1 MCNISRKDSSRV
13 YRTIH
18 KVRDITMTENERK
31 LAELEQYKDR
41 QERIFRNKVNHGF
54 NTTNVYQEARYIIE
68 EVAELMH
75 AIEKND
81 LPNLKEELA
90 DIIIFAYGCA
100 SVAGLNDLDAE
111 IFRKM
116 KINENRTYHKKADGD
131 FEKDNN

>member
-1 MCNISRKDSSRV
+1 
-13 YRTIH
+13 
-18 KVRDITMTENERK
+18 MTNRELADQNEKK
-31 LAELEQYKDR
+31 LEELQKYKDR

-90 DIIIFAYGCA
+90 DIIIFAYGTA
-100 SVAGLNDLDAE
+100 SVAGIGDLDEE
-111 IFRKM
+111 IFKKM
-116 KINENRTYHKKADGD
+116 EINENRTYHKKADGD
-131 FEKDNN
+131 FEKDTVV

>member
-1 MCNISRKDSSRV
+1 
-13 YRTIH
+13 
-18 KVRDITMTENERK
+18 MTNRETADQNERK

-41 QERIFRNKVNHGF
+41 QARIFRNKVNHGF

-100 SVAGLNDLDAE
+100 SVAGLADLDTE

-116 KINENRTYHKKADGD
+116 EINESRTYHKKANGD
-131 FEKDNN
+131 FEKDTN